1 MRLVTSLLLGS
12 IALAGCAGMSGQGA
26 GNPKP
31 IAVSQLNP
39 TQGNKTSG
47 SVSFVQNGD
56 RIMIDARIDGLTP
69 GAHGFHVHE
78 KGDCSAPDGMSA
90 GGHFNPSG
98 TAHGGPDHGDRHAGD
113 LGNLNADAGGN
124 AVLKLT
130 VPASQISL
138 SKDAPNSVVG
148 KALIVHADP
157 DDYKTQPTG
166 NSGKRVACGII
177 ALQ

>member
-1 MRLVTSLLLGS
+1 MRLVASLLLGS

-39 TQGNKTSG
+39 TQGNKTG
-47 SVSFVQNGD
+47 GAVSFVQNGD
-56 RIMIDARIDGLTP
+56 RILVDARVDGLTP
-69 GAHGFHVHE
+69 GLHGFHVHE
-78 KGDCSAPDGMSA
+78 KGDCSSPDGMSA
-90 GGHFNPSG
+90 GGHFNPGSKP
-98 TAHGGPDHGDRHAGD
+98 HGGPDHSDRHAGD
-113 LGNLNADAGGN
+113 FGNLEADANGN
-124 AVLKLT
+124 AVLKLSI
-130 VPASQISL
+130 PASQVSL
-138 SKDAPNSVVG
+138 SRDASNSIVG

-166 NSGKRVACGII
+166 NAGKRLACGII